1 MNKIGTKIIDTERCI
16 LRRIVPDDYQMM
28 YENWAKYEEVCRY
41 FPFNPVTDIEIYK
54 EKVHKWADNYES
66 DTYFHW
72 VIEWKE
78 NHELIGTINLGNV
91 EESCFMSDTCY
102 MLSPQYWGQGIMTE
116 VLQAVLKYAF
126 DIVNIGLHFILKNV
140 RPYAA
145 SCSEAQYCCR
155 LTIGGSPPLAEQ
167 ILRLFQQ
174 LMKYLQMRVF
184 NCATVIAVVS

>member
-41 FPFNPVTDIEIYK
+41 FPFNPVTDMEIYK

-78 NHELIGTINLGNV
+78 NHD
-91 EESCFMSDTCY
+91 F
-102 MLSPQYWGQGIMTE
+102 LSIQLPNENMYQIHNYLPIY
-116 VLQAVLKYAF
+116 VPFLYIF
-126 DIVNIGLHFILKNV
+126 
-140 RPYAA
+140 PY
-145 SCSEAQYCCR
+145 
-155 LTIGGSPPLAEQ
+155 PL
-167 ILRLFQQ
+167 RD
-174 LMKYLQMRVF
+174 
-184 NCATVIAVVS
+184 

>member
-41 FPFNPVTDIEIYK
+41 FPFNPVTDMEIYK

-78 NHELIGTINLGNV
+78 NHDLIGTINLGNV

-116 VLQAVLKYAF
+116 VL
-126 DIVNIGLHFILKNV
+126 
-140 RPYAA
+140 P
-145 SCSEAQYCCR
+145 SCTKIC
-155 LTIGGSPPLAEQ
+155 I
-167 ILRLFQQ
+167 
-174 LMKYLQMRVF
+174 
-184 NCATVIAVVS
+184 

>member
-28 YENWAKYEEVCRY
+28 YENWAKIRRSLQVLSVQSRNGYG
-41 FPFNPVTDIEIYK
+41 EIYK

-78 NHELIGTINLGNV
+78 NHDLIGTINLGNV

-102 MLSPQYWGQGIMTE
+102 MLSPQYWGQGIRRKCFK
-116 VLQAVLKYAF
+116 LY
-126 DIVNIGLHFILKNV
+126 
-140 RPYAA
+140 
-145 SCSEAQYCCR
+145 
-155 LTIGGSPPLAEQ
+155 
-167 ILRLFQQ
+167 
-174 LMKYLQMRVF
+174 
-184 NCATVIAVVS
+184 

>member
-41 FPFNPVTDIEIYK
+41 FPFNPVTDMEIYK

-78 NHELIGTINLGNV
+78 NHDLIGTINLGNV
-91 EESCFMSDTCY
+91 EESFFM
-102 MLSPQYWGQGIMTE
+102 
-116 VLQAVLKYAF
+116 
-126 DIVNIGLHFILKNV
+126 
-140 RPYAA
+140 
-145 SCSEAQYCCR
+145 
-155 LTIGGSPPLAEQ
+155 
-167 ILRLFQQ
+167 
-174 LMKYLQMRVF
+174 
-184 NCATVIAVVS
+184 